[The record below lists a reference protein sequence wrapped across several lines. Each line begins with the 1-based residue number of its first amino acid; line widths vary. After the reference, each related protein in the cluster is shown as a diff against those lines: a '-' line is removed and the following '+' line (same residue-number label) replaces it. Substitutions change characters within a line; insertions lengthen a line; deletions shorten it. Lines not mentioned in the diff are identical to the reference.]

1 MSHIEVNTTT
11 TMATIRWENQDAAS
25 ASYVYSVLVLK
36 TGDGSN
42 VTSEVTGIP
51 SVTVTALIP
60 GVSYTVKI
68 LTQVGNDTV
77 SLVPGWQRFC
87 MGE

>member
-11 TMATIRWENQDAAS
+11 TTAAIRWKNEDAAS
-25 ASYVYSVLVLK
+25 ASYAYSVLILK

-42 VTSEVTGIP
+42 VTSNFTKDPSILIP
-51 SVTVTALIP
+51 ELIP

-68 LTQVGNDTV
+68 LTQVGDGTT
-77 SLVPGWQRFC
+77 SLVPGWNLFC
-87 MGE
+87 TGE